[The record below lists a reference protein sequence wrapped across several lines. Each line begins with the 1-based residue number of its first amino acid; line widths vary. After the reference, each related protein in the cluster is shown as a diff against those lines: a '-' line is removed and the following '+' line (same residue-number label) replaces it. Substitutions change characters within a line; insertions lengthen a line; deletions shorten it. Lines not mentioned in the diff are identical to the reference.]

1 MTRIYVVTYDISH
14 PKRLRQV
21 FQTMKAY
28 GEHLQLSVFLC
39 ELSQTRLV
47 RMRSDLENIIMP
59 SEDQVLI
66 VDLGP
71 ASGLSEKRILALGR
85 PYKLEKRHAYIV

>member
-1 MTRIYVVTYDISH
+1 MTRIYVVTYDISD

-39 ELSQTRLV
+39 DLSQTRLV
-47 RMRSDLENIIMP
+47 RMRSDLEDIILP

-71 ASGLSEKRILALGR
+71 AVGLSAKRILALGR